1 MENDSNG
8 SMNASAKRTAR
19 AIDRLKGFFERL
31 RSWVIE
37 AKTKLMAF
45 LSEVKKDIADIEQ
58 KRAGRNAA
66 RRARREG
73 DGRGGV
79 KNAAVLAVDIALLV
93 IMLASGGMLVWALTM
108 PDERIKVT
116 VEADGDVCEYMVH
129 DVENVGEMMALA
141 DVSLGDCDELSHD
154 AGEPLTDGMVISVK
168 RAFPVAVASKDS
180 VTVIKTVGGT
190 VGSVLDSAGVVYDVM
205 DELSNKPF
213 EDVRSGMLITHS
225 DVEISYNVDY
235 RTLDYDEVEIK
246 DDTMYEGKT
255 VVEQKGSDGKKQ
267 ITQRIVVKDGS
278 EVSREIVDQVVIT
291 PAVDELIRVGT
302 KIRYQTNFKGEWRRY
317 REPPTDDMIA
327 EVMYVECTAYSGD
340 GITSRGTK
348 PNLGTIAINPKII
361 PYYSKIYVPK
371 YGYGTALDTG
381 AFRHYENGTKN
392 QIDLYFNSESEARRW
407 GRKRKYKIYILKSS
421 VYVPRR

>member
-19 AIDRLKGFFERL
+19 EIDKLKGFFERL

-45 LSEVKKDIADIEQ
+45 LSEVKKDIADIKQ

-73 DGRGGV
+73 DGRGSV

-108 PDERIKVT
+108 PDGRIKVT
-116 VEADGDVCEYMVH
+116 VEADGDVCEYMVR

-168 RAFPVAVASKDS
+168 RAFPVAVVSKDS

-255 VVEQKGSDGKKQ
+255 VVEQKG
-267 ITQRIVVKDGS
+267 
-278 EVSREIVDQVVIT
+278 
-291 PAVDELIRVGT
+291 
-302 KIRYQTNFKGEWRRY
+302 
-317 REPPTDDMIA
+317 
-327 EVMYVECTAYSGD
+327 
-340 GITSRGTK
+340 
-348 PNLGTIAINPKII
+348 
-361 PYYSKIYVPK
+361 
-371 YGYGTALDTG
+371 
-381 AFRHYENGTKN
+381 
-392 QIDLYFNSESEARRW
+392 
-407 GRKRKYKIYILKSS
+407 
-421 VYVPRR
+421 